1 MPDELLWE
9 GSPRGGAVVVLAHGA
24 GAPMDSPFMA
34 AFATGLAA
42 NGVPTARFEFPYMRR
57 RREEGTKRP
66 PDRAAVLLE
75 SWRSIVTLLEAEG
88 ISRRAMVIG
97 GKSMGGRIASMIAD
111 EEGVLGLLC
120 LGYPFHAPGRPGN
133 PRIEHLEALATPALI
148 LQGARD
154 SLGSR
159 DDVATYPLAGTIDV
173 RWMEDGD
180 HSFKPRKALGRTE
193 RDNWDDGVQAAADWV
208 RALEP

>member
-88 ISRRAMVIG
+88 ISRRAHGHRRQVDG
-97 GKSMGGRIASMIAD
+97 GAHCQHDRRRRRCARPA
-111 EEGVLGLLC
+111 LPWL
-120 LGYPFHAPGRPGN
+120 PFPRPRPSRQPANRAPGSTRHPGPDPSRGPRFPRAQETMSPPIRWPAPSTCGGWRTATTASSRARPW
-133 PRIEHLEALATPALI
+133 
-148 LQGARD
+148 
-154 SLGSR
+154 
-159 DDVATYPLAGTIDV
+159 VAPSGTTGMTAC
-173 RWMEDGD
+173 RRQQTGCA
-180 HSFKPRKALGRTE
+180 P
-193 RDNWDDGVQAAADWV
+193 
-208 RALEP
+208 